1 MGGIEANVNP
11 IKISAHHVVHG
22 DLVLTVLHVLAEL
35 WVDVRQGVPRVGC
48 LGGGGAHS
56 GGVRLALDGVEVGQQ
71 GEGILISL
79 L

>member
-1 MGGIEANVNP
+1 MT
-11 IKISAHHVVHG
+11 VV
-22 DLVLTVLHVLAEL
+22 HVLAEL
-35 WVDVRQGVPRVGC
+35 WVDVRQGVASVGC

-71 GEGILISL
+71 REGVFIAL

>member
-1 MGGIEANVNP
+1 MT
-11 IKISAHHVVHG
+11 VV
-22 DLVLTVLHVLAEL
+22 HVLAEL
-35 WVDVRQGVPRVGC
+35 RVDVRQGVPRVGC